1 MAEKRPGFLRRLIG
15 GLWNGLDF
23 TRRLVVNLVFLVI
36 LVFVVMA
43 IFGGGDK
50 DLQKS
55 TTLVLDIKGEIV
67 EQYSGSPADVAL
79 AKALGDEVP
88 ETQLRDLLK
97 VLEEAAKDDNIT
109 QILLSLNNYGGA
121 GISTLREVG
130 RALDAFRKSGKK
142 VVAHADYMDQGAY
155 YLAAHSDEI
164 YIHPDGMALLE
175 GLGRYRNYYRSAL
188 EKIGLQMHV
197 FRVGKFK
204 SAVEPYLL
212 DGPSDAAREADRYW
226 LEDVWT
232 VFLDDIAA
240 ARGLETAELRAMI
253 EELPQ
258 RIAAVNGDTAQLA
271 LDEKLVDG
279 LKTADEI
286 REMLIASG
294 AKDDDKETFRQ
305 INLASYL
312 KRFPATPVIGDATQ
326 IGVIVAQGEIVGGQ
340 QAQGMIG
347 GRSTSELVRKARE
360 DKNIKA
366 VVLRVDSPGGSG
378 FDSELIRRELE
389 LTRAAGKPVVV
400 SMGDVAAS
408 GGYWI
413 SMTSDAIYAEPS
425 TITGSIG
432 IFGLFP
438 DASQTMEKLGLHSE
452 GTTTTWLAG
461 ALDPRRPLDPRI
473 GEVLQS
479 VINAG
484 YQDFIGKVA
493 KNRSKTSEEV
503 DEIAQGRV
511 WSGNQALER
520 GLIDQLGGLKD
531 AIANAAER
539 ANLDGDGYQVV
550 YVEKELTGFEK
561 FVLSMN
567 SRARAM
573 VQSSVASAMLPG
585 WLQPQM
591 TQEINRDLAI
601 LNGWEKRPMATYAF
615 CFCELR

>member
-23 TRRLVVNLVFLVI
+23 TRRLVVNLVFLLI
-36 LVFVVMA
+36 LIFVVMA
-43 IFGGGDK
+43 IFGGGDR
-50 DLQKS
+50 DLQKN

-97 VLEEAAKDDNIT
+97 ALDEAAKDDNIS

-121 GISTLREVG
+121 GVSTLREVG

-142 VVAHADYMDQGAY
+142 VVAHGDYLDQGAY
-155 YLAAHSDEI
+155 YLASHADEI

-253 EELPQ
+253 DELPQ
-258 RIAAVNGDTAQLA
+258 RITAVNGDMAKLA
-271 LDEKLVDG
+271 VDEKLVDG

-305 INLASYL
+305 VNLAAYL
-312 KRFPATPVIGDATQ
+312 KRFPAIPVIGDATQ

-378 FDSELIRRELE
+378 FDS
-389 LTRAAGKPVVV
+389 
-400 SMGDVAAS
+400 
-408 GGYWI
+408 
-413 SMTSDAIYAEPS
+413 
-425 TITGSIG
+425 
-432 IFGLFP
+432 
-438 DASQTMEKLGLHSE
+438 
-452 GTTTTWLAG
+452 
-461 ALDPRRPLDPRI
+461 
-473 GEVLQS
+473 
-479 VINAG
+479 N
-484 YQDFIGKVA
+484 
-493 KNRSKTSEEV
+493 
-503 DEIAQGRV
+503 
-511 WSGNQALER
+511 
-520 GLIDQLGGLKD
+520 
-531 AIANAAER
+531 
-539 ANLDGDGYQVV
+539 
-550 YVEKELTGFEK
+550 
-561 FVLSMN
+561 
-567 SRARAM
+567 
-573 VQSSVASAMLPG
+573 
-585 WLQPQM
+585 
-591 TQEINRDLAI
+591 
-601 LNGWEKRPMATYAF
+601 
-615 CFCELR
+615 

>member
-23 TRRLVVNLVFLVI
+23 TRRLVVNLVFLLI
-36 LVFVVMA
+36 LIFVFMA
-43 IFGGGDK
+43 IFGKDGK
-50 DLQKS
+50 DLQQN

-97 VLEEAAKDDNIT
+97 VLDEAARDDNIT

-121 GISTLREVG
+121 GVSTLREVG

-142 VVAHADYMDQGAY
+142 VVAHGDYLDQGAY
-155 YLAAHSDEI
+155 YLASHADEI

-253 EELPQ
+253 DELPQ
-258 RIAAVNGDTAQLA
+258 RITAVNGDMAQLA
-271 LDEKLVDG
+271 VDEKLVDG
-279 LKTADEI
+279 LKTADEL

-294 AKDDDKETFRQ
+294 AKDDENETFRQ
-305 INLASYL
+305 INLANYL
-312 KRFPATPVIGDATQ
+312 KRFPAIPVIGDATQ

-413 SMTSDAIYAEPS
+413 SMTSDTIYAEPS

-473 GEVLQS
+473 GDVLQS

-493 KNRSKTSEEV
+493 KNRGKTPEEI

-520 GLIDQLGGLKD
+520 GLVDQLGGLKD

-539 ANLDGDGYQVV
+539 ANLGSDGYQVV

-561 FVLSMN
+561 FVVSMN

-573 VQSSVASAMLPG
+573 IQASVASALLPS
-585 WLQPQM
+585 WMQPQM
-591 TQEINRDLAI
+591 ARELNHDLAI

>member
-1 MAEKRPGFLRRLIG
+1 MAEKRPGFLRRIIG

-23 TRRLVVNLVFLVI
+23 TRRLVVNLVFLLLLIFVI
-36 LVFVVMA
+36 AA
-43 IFGGGDK
+43 IFSGGDK
-50 DLQKS
+50 GLKEK
-55 TTLVLDIKGEIV
+55 TTLVLDIKGAIV
-67 EQYSGSPADVAL
+67 EQYSGSPADAAL

-88 ETQLRDLLK
+88 ETQLRDILT
-97 VLEEAAKDDNIT
+97 VLEQAAKDDHIT
-109 QILLSLNNYGGA
+109 QVLLNLNNYGGA

-130 RALDAFRKSGKK
+130 RALDTFRKSGKK
-142 VVAHADYMDQGAY
+142 VIANADYFDQTGY

-164 YIHPDGMALLE
+164 YLHPDGMALLE
-175 GLGRYRNYYRSAL
+175 GLGRYRSYYHSAL
-188 EKIGLQMHV
+188 EKLGIQVHV

-232 VFLDDIAA
+232 VFLDDIAK
-240 ARGLETAELRAMI
+240 ARGIETSELRAMI
-253 EELPQ
+253 DELPQ
-258 RIAAVNGDTAQLA
+258 RIAAVNGDTAKLA
-271 LDEKLVDG
+271 MDEKLVDG
-279 LKTADEI
+279 LKTADEV

-294 AKDDDKETFRQ
+294 TKDDDNETFRQ
-305 INLASYL
+305 ISLSNYL
-312 KRFPATPVIGDATQ
+312 KRFPAAPVIGDAKQ
-326 IGVIVAQGEIVGGQ
+326 IGVIVAQGEIVGGK

-366 VVLRVDSPGGSG
+366 VVLRVNSPGGSG

-438 DASQTMEKLGLHSE
+438 DASQTMDKLGLHSE

-493 KNRSKTSEEV
+493 KNRGKTPEEI

-511 WSGNQALER
+511 WSGQQALQR
-520 GLIDQLGGLKD
+520 GLVDELGGLQD

-539 ANLDGDGYQVV
+539 AKLGDDYQLV

-561 FVLSMN
+561 FFVSMN
-567 SRARAM
+567 TRARAM
-573 VQSSVASAMLPG
+573 VQSSIASALLPS
-585 WLQPQM
+585 WMQPQM
-591 TQEINRDLAI
+591 ALDMSRDLAV
-601 LNGWEKRPMATYAF
+601 LNGWEKRPMATYAL